1 MDDCLPGDLT
11 CVGVPQFLANLI
23 AVPKARHTEGGA
35 AHEVQVFG
43 VIGGT
48 GLGEHVHANVI
59 HDIGRRTIIPFYR
72 PVEQL
77 VHHRGVLRGHNLLA
91 GVIPVVQDDVAVVV
105 LHIGVGVGLVIIAA
119 IGKDTESRRHLTHRD
134 AVGHAAQ
141 SHSGQAVGVFLC
153 EGGEMEFLSQPLI
166 AGFRSE
172 GLSQPGSGGVLRDLD
187 GLVHIH
193 GAGVLAGHVLGAF
206 LGGALSKIARH
217 RDIVE
222 HGAIGDLP
230 CLDAQRI
237 DAQRFEGRAGLPGG
251 VGGVVIETHALSF
264 VTAAHHRDDP
274 AGVGVHNKQAR
285 LNIRVLGHIL
295 PADEH
300 VLQVRLDLG
309 VHGGVDLQAGVVDHI
324 HGDVVGIAVCVH
336 QVRDDVLKHGVDI
349 PVPVVDV
356 LLFFHAFRLL
366 GLVAIKGHGGQFCGG
381 LVVLL
386 LCDGGQLALHL
397 GADHQFLVIAIVN
410 AVGKLPHTVQNC
422 LGAGL

>member
-1 MDDCLPGDLT
+1 M
-11 CVGVPQFLANLI
+11 
-23 AVPKARHTEGGA
+23 
-35 AHEVQVFG
+35 
-43 VIGGT
+43 
-48 GLGEHVHANVI
+48 
-59 HDIGRRTIIPFYR
+59 
-72 PVEQL
+72 EQL
-77 VHHRGVLRGHNLLA
+77 VHHRGVLRGHDLLA
-91 GVIPVVQDDVAVVV
+91 GVITVIQDDVAVVI

-119 IGKDTESRRHLTHRD
+119 VGKDAESRRHLTHRD
-134 AVGHAAQ
+134 TVGHAAQ

-153 EGGEMEFLSQPLI
+153 ESGEMEFLGQPLI
-166 AGFRSE
+166 AGFRSK

-193 GAGVLAGHVLGAF
+193 GAGVLAGDVLGAF
-206 LGGALSKIARH
+206 LGGALSKIAWH

-251 VGGVVIETHALSF
+251 VGGIVVQAHALSF

-274 AGVGVHNKQAR
+274 AGVGVHDEQAR
-285 LNIRVLGHIL
+285 LDIRVRGHIL
-295 PADEH
+295 PADKH

-324 HGDVVGIAVCVH
+324 HGDIVGVAVCVH
-336 QVRDDVLKHGVDI
+336 QVRDNVLKHGVDI

-366 GLVAIKGHGGQFCGG
+366 GLVAIKGHGSQFGGG

-386 LCDGGQLALHL
+386 LCDGSQLALHL
-397 GADHQFLVIAIVN
+397 RADHQFLVVPVVN